1 MRRLLLLT
9 WIVGLSL
16 ALIQAGCAAGGGYGG
31 YSPNGGGTSSG
42 PQTMSCPACG
52 GGGACNSCYGDGRNP
67 LDNHHRLPCTNCG
80 GSGVCPRCHGRGT
93 ITY

>member
-1 MRRLLLLT
+1 MRRLVLGLCVTLGFLLL
-9 WIVGLSL
+9 S
-16 ALIQAGCAAGGGYGG
+16 QAGCAVGSGGGSG
-31 YSPNGGGTSSG
+31 YQQNTTHNSG

-52 GGGACNSCYGDGRNP
+52 GGGACNSCYGSGKNP
-67 LDNHHRLPCTNCG
+67 LDNHHRLACTNCG